1 MPTKVLSLTLR
12 KHTSTGRFNL
22 FWLLLTKND
31 PTENQSDQLLNK
43 AEGFLTKIL
52 DMFNPVN
59 GRFHEKTKINNINHQ
74 CIQIDRWV
82 KQTCR
87 HRTMDIGAAVADDQT
102 SYFIIV
108 RQEKCLFGQKLQYNV
123 VTN

>member
-12 KHTSTGRFNL
+12 EHTSTGQFNL
-22 FWLLLTKND
+22 FWLLPTKNY

-43 AEGFLTKIL
+43 AAGFLTNIL
-52 DMFNPVN
+52 DMVNPV
-59 GRFHEKTKINNINHQ
+59 GRFHEMTKINKINHQ
-74 CIQIDRWV
+74 RIQIDRWV

-87 HRTMDIGAAVADDQT
+87 HRTMDIGAALADDQT
-102 SYFIIV
+102 YYFIIV
-108 RQEKCLFGQKLQYNV
+108 RQEKCLLGQKLQYNV